1 MLHELSMAHDRCV
14 TATHCD
20 TLRHTASHCI
30 TLHHTASHCIALQH
44 TATHCNTLQHTD
56 TGSMRKT
63 YDGDLCTLG
72 RLRLVGSSKLCVC
85 FAEYS
90 LFYRALLQK
99 RPMEICVHKSPSVYM
114 FHMWDMTHSYVR
126 HDSFICEWYVI
137 CVHNKRRF
145 VYTDLC
151 MGWLWLVGSL
161 KLQVSFARETYRR
174 DDILQK
180 RLIIESILLTVA
192 TPYTNGDLC
201 TQTHLTVEKIVQDL
215 SMDVVCLF
223 CERAL

>member
-1 MLHELSMAHDRCV
+1 VKNDLQLKASYGSSPPCRMQGSFDRIQGIAENMLHELSMAHDRCV

-20 TLRHTASHCI
+20 TLRHTAPHCI

-114 FHMWDMTHSYVR
+114 FHM
-126 HDSFICEWYVI
+126 
-137 CVHNKRRF
+137 
-145 VYTDLC
+145 
-151 MGWLWLVGSL
+151 
-161 KLQVSFARETYRR
+161 
-174 DDILQK
+174 
-180 RLIIESILLTVA
+180 
-192 TPYTNGDLC
+192 
-201 TQTHLTVEKIVQDL
+201 
-215 SMDVVCLF
+215 
-223 CERAL
+223 